1 MASGPITSWQIEGEQ
16 LEAVMYFIFLGS
28 KITANGDFVHAQS
41 LQSRLTICD
50 PVDCSPPGSPVHGIL
65 QTRILE
71 WVAMSFSRVIFL
83 TQGLNLGLLY
93 CRQILY

>member
-83 TQGLNLGLLY
+83 THGLNLGLLY